1 VRAVEPDEVGPSGR
15 STLEQF
21 DLAFVLHRRFLV
33 EQITAASEAE
43 FSMVS

>member
-1 VRAVEPDEVGPSGR
+1 
-15 STLEQF
+15 
-21 DLAFVLHRRFLV
+21 LAFVLHRRFLV